1 MSRVTKNAVLMQVR
15 MLVAMVVG
23 LVTSRVTLQQLG
35 IDDYGAYS
43 LVWGV
48 LTLIVFANNT
58 LCNASVRFLSV
69 DLANSTTGAI
79 KSTFSAC
86 RRAHLYTA
94 IVILTVAETAGL
106 AYMIFI
112 ANIPD
117 GRFSAVMAVYQI
129 SLVIVAATI
138 LQSPYSSLLIARER
152 MDVYAGI
159 EIFNVSLKLM
169 LVYLLIVCD
178 SDKLITLTVFYAA
191 LSLVVFCCYRY
202 YCRKKF
208 DEAKNVKYIDKAK
221 CRGII
226 IFSSKDLYGNA
237 CVSVRDNGFVLVM
250 NYFFGVAYN
259 AACNIATVANRAFAG
274 LASNVL
280 FAYKPQITMSYA
292 RNDFREMSVLVGRST
307 FGSVAVMGFATAI
320 AIQFMPA
327 LLKTWLGTVPDNA
340 VIFTNLLLLTG
351 FVETAFNPLVS
362 AIHSSGKIKAL
373 SFLNGSL
380 YLLNLPI
387 MIGLF
392 WLGLPA
398 AAAYIGIIAM
408 DIVIWFSTVIIARRV
423 IPGMSLTNYFMSLIA
438 AMSIS
443 TAVGFI
449 IHLAFA

>member
-1 MSRVTKNAVLMQVR
+1 MQVR
-15 MLVAMVVG
+15 MLVAMAVG
-23 LVTSRVTLQQLG
+23 LVTSRITLQQLG
-35 IDDYGAYS
+35 VEDYGAYS

-48 LTLIVFANNT
+48 LTLIVFANT
-58 LCNASVRFLSV
+58 TVCNASIRFLSY
-69 DLANSTTGAI
+69 DLAENAI
-79 KSTFSAC
+79 GTIKNTFAAC

-129 SLVIVAATI
+129 SLIIVAATI

-169 LVYLLIVCD
+169 LVYLLIVCN
-178 SDKLITLTVFYAA
+178 SDKLITLTVFYSA

-226 IFSSKDLYGNA
+226 IFSAKDLYGNA

-362 AIHSSGKIKAL
+362 AIHSSGEIKAL

-438 AMSIS
+438 AISIS

>member
-1 MSRVTKNAVLMQVR
+1 
-15 MLVAMVVG
+15 
-23 LVTSRVTLQQLG
+23 
-35 IDDYGAYS
+35 
-43 LVWGV
+43 
-48 LTLIVFANNT
+48 
-58 LCNASVRFLSV
+58 
-69 DLANSTTGAI
+69 
-79 KSTFSAC
+79 
-86 RRAHLYTA
+86 
-94 IVILTVAETAGL
+94 
-106 AYMIFI
+106 
-112 ANIPD
+112 
-117 GRFSAVMAVYQI
+117 
-129 SLVIVAATI
+129 
-138 LQSPYSSLLIARER
+138 
-152 MDVYAGI
+152 
-159 EIFNVSLKLM
+159 
-169 LVYLLIVCD
+169 
-178 SDKLITLTVFYAA
+178 
-191 LSLVVFCCYRY
+191 
-202 YCRKKF
+202 
-208 DEAKNVKYIDKAK
+208 
-221 CRGII
+221 
-226 IFSSKDLYGNA
+226 
-237 CVSVRDNGFVLVM
+237 
-250 NYFFGVAYN
+250 
-259 AACNIATVANRAFAG
+259 
-274 LASNVL
+274 
-280 FAYKPQITMSYA
+280 MSYA

-438 AMSIS
+438 AISIS
-443 TAVGFI
+443 SAVGFI